1 MSRTPI
7 TFLLP
12 LFFTWKSNHSTAIIL
27 LLDQILMSWHNHN
40 LSYILV
46 LKLIL
51 HEYNNGLSWYH
62 TITQVIIKTW
72 IIICYYPNAVIDS
85 LNKPWEHPAI
95 GGFRKGISCIVSLQT
110 NTFSSSL
117 NTIIIIIIITGRNSL
132 IWH

>member
-7 TFLLP
+7 TFLFP
-12 LFFTWKSNHSTAIIL
+12 LFFTWKSKHSTAKIL
-27 LLDQILMSWHNHN
+27 LLDQILMSWNNHD

-62 TITQVIIKTW
+62 TITWVIIKTW
-72 IIICYYPNAVIDS
+72 ITIICYYPNAVIDS
-85 LNKPWEHPAI
+85 LNKPWEHSAI
-95 GGFRKGISCIVSLQT
+95 GGFRKGISCIVCLQT

-117 NTIIIIIIITGRNSL
+117 NTITIVLTGRNSL
-132 IWH
+132 IWR